1 MQEKQLNGCGGTFVR
16 QLMLILVRHPYYLRY
31 KFIKYMRL
39 CNYYETGL
47 LHYWYFRKKN
57 HIGNLLGYEIHGENI
72 GPYLTLFHNGPIVIN
87 RKAILGSYCKL
98 HGDNCIGNNGVTE
111 DCPEIGDNVDIGV
124 GAKILGNVHIAD
136 NIKIGGGPLWY
147 PTSSKKVLQLEGYLR
162 KKFRKSRG
170 KSSCIRKDNNGSFII
185 FAFGKKVGVI

>member
-136 NIKIGGGPLWY
+136 NIKIGGGGRCGIRLPRKRYYNWRDTCEKNLERVEG
-147 PTSSKKVLQLEGYLR
+147 KVAVLEKIIMEVL
-162 KKFRKSRG
+162 
-170 KSSCIRKDNNGSFII
+170 SFSLLE
-185 FAFGKKVGVI
+185 KRWE